1 MDPHIPEQFP
11 EDEFEYTEDPSK
23 RRPPGGK
30 PETAEEL
37 LARKAERINMERILR
52 SVLEA
57 RVSAAVDAAITG
69 RIESEVAAIFEEGW
83 VATNQWGEPE
93 NHSNPVTIRDRIAAL
108 LSKKDRYDSNSKVES
123 VLQKAIEKAVE
134 AAVETERRE
143 FQKELKV
150 WKSQK
155 MSDKLRSALDGSIF

>member
-37 LARKAERINMERILR
+37 LCRKADRVDMEAVLKRVLQGRI
-52 SVLEA
+52 A
-57 RVSAAVDAAITG
+57 PAVDEAIKG
-69 RIESEVAAIFEEGW
+69 RIEREVDAIFEEGW

-93 NHSNPVTIRDRIAAL
+93 NDRKPVGIRARIATM
-108 LSKKDRYDSNSKVES
+108 LSKSNSYDRPS
-123 VLQKAIEKAVE
+123 TADNIIQKEIKHAVE
-134 AAVETERRE
+134 AAVETERRA
-143 FQKELKV
+143 FQKELKA

-155 MSDKLRSALDGSIF
+155 MSDKLRAALDGSIF